1 MDVVSGRWRRLSSEI
16 FTEER
21 ICMQKD
27 QVPLKTYG
35 PYIDGKQRLTG
46 ERPSHTVVNPYDG
59 HVIAQ
64 VQLATAADIDDAISA
79 AAKAQPTWGKTLARE
94 REAILCKAADI
105 VERRR
110 PEIVKTLIEEG
121 GNVLG
126 KAHFECDYIVSTF
139 RIAAGQARD
148 VRGETMPSDAPGRI
162 SMSIRQPL
170 GVVAGIGP
178 FNAPFLLNGKK
189 LAPAL
194 AAGNSF
200 ILKPAPQTPL
210 IAVMFAEILEEAGL
224 PPGVL
229 SVIPTTDEA
238 LGDRLFSDPR
248 IKLISFTGSLK
259 VGQVLSEKAG
269 RFRKRLVLELGGKSP
284 IVILDDADL
293 DYAVRSA
300 AFGIYFN
307 QGQVCMAN
315 SRIVVEQGIYDRFC
329 EEFVRKVSSIK
340 YGDPNLPDTIVGP
353 LVSSRQCD
361 FLRSH
366 IDDAVSK
373 GARLLVGGDR
383 DGNVVAPAVLVDVTH
398 DMAVY
403 GEETFGPLASIY
415 KARDYEH
422 ALQLA
427 NDTSY
432 GLSSG
437 IVTNDMQKAFD
448 FALRVEAGSVHLNDN
463 SFDDDP
469 NAPFGGMKDSGH
481 GKENGRYSVA
491 DMTEVK
497 WVTLQLGQRG
507 FPI

>member
-1 MDVVSGRWRRLSSEI
+1 MN
-16 FTEER
+16 
-21 ICMQKD
+21 D
-27 QVPLKTYG
+27 QQASLKTYG
-35 PYIDGKQRLTG
+35 PYIEGRQRIG
-46 ERPSHTVVNPYDG
+46 GDRPSHPVVNPYDG
-59 HVIAQ
+59 RTIAQ
-64 VQLATAADIDDAISA
+64 VHLATSTDIEDAIQSA
-79 AAKAQPTWGKTLARE
+79 VTAQAAWGKTLARE
-94 REAILCKAADI
+94 REAVLCKAADI

-110 PEIVKTLIEEG
+110 GEIVKILIDEG
-121 GNVLG
+121 GSVFG
-126 KAHFECDYIVSTF
+126 KAHFECDYMVSTF

-148 VRGETMPSDAPGRI
+148 VRGETMPSDAPNRI

-194 AAGNSF
+194 AAGNAF

-210 IAVMFAEILEEAGL
+210 IGLMFAEILEEAGL
-224 PPGVL
+224 PAGVL

-238 LGDRLFSDPR
+238 IGDKLFSDPR
-248 IKLISFTGSLK
+248 VKLVSFTGSLR
-259 VGQVLSEKAG
+259 VGQILSELAG
-269 RFRKRLVLELGGKSP
+269 KFRKKLILELGGKSP
-284 IVILDDADL
+284 IVILSDADL
-293 DYAVRSA
+293 DYAVRAA

-315 SRIVVEQGIYDRFC
+315 SRIIVEEGIYDRFC
-329 EEFVRKVSSIK
+329 AAFVEKVRSVK
-340 YGDPNLPDTIVGP
+340 YGDPNQPDTIVGP
-353 LVSSRQCD
+353 LISERQCE
-361 FLRSH
+361 FLRAH
-366 IDDAVSK
+366 IDDAVAK
-373 GARLLVGGDR
+373 GARLLVGGEKH
-383 DGNVVAPAVLVDVTH
+383 GNIIAPAVLADVSQKM
-398 DMAVY
+398 DVY
-403 GEETFGPLASIY
+403 AEESFGPLASIY

-448 FALRVEAGSVHLNDN
+448 FALRVDAGSVHLNDN

-469 NAPFGGMKDSGH
+469 NAPFGGFKDSGH
-481 GKENGRYSVA
+481 GKENGRYSVS
-491 DMTEVK
+491 DMTELK

-507 FPI
+507 FPL

>member
-1 MDVVSGRWRRLSSEI
+1 MH
-16 FTEER
+16 
-21 ICMQKD
+21 KD
-27 QVPLKTYG
+27 NVTLNTYG
-35 PYIDGKQRLTG
+35 PYIDGKQRITG
-46 ERPSHTVVNPYDG
+46 EQPVQTVINPYTQEP
-59 HVIAQ
+59 IAQ
-64 VQLATAADIDDAISA
+64 VSLATSADIDQAIDAA
-79 AAKAQPTWGKTLARE
+79 VQAQKAWGKTLARE

-110 PEIVKTLIEEG
+110 PEIVKILIEEG
-121 GNVLG
+121 GSVFG
-126 KAHFECDYIVSTF
+126 KAQFEVDYMVSTF

-194 AAGNSF
+194 AAGNAF

-210 IAVMFAEILEEAGL
+210 IALMFAEILEEAGL

-229 SVIPTTDEA
+229 NVIPTTDQA
-238 LGDRLFSDPR
+238 LGDKLFSDSR
-248 IKLISFTGSLK
+248 IKLVSFTGSLK
-259 VGQVLSEKAG
+259 VGQMLSEMAG
-269 RFRKRLVLELGGKSP
+269 RFRKRLILELGGKSP
-284 IVILDDADL
+284 VVILSDADL
-293 DYAVRSA
+293 NYAVRAA

-315 SRIVVEQGIYDRFC
+315 SRIIVEEGIYDRFC
-329 EEFVRKVSSIK
+329 DAFANKVRSIV
-340 YGDPNLPDTIVGP
+340 YGDPNNPGTIVGP
-353 LVSSRQCD
+353 LISARQCD
-361 FLRSH
+361 FVTAH
-366 IDDAVSK
+366 IDDAVAK
-373 GARLLVGGDR
+373 GARLLAGGER
-383 DGNVVAPAVLVDVTH
+383 SGNVMAPAVLADVAPGM
-398 DMAVY
+398 DVY
-403 GEETFGPLASIY
+403 RDESFGPLASIY

-422 ALQLA
+422 ALELA
-427 NDTSY
+427 NDTAY

-469 NAPFGGMKDSGH
+469 NAPFGGFKDSGH

-491 DMTEVK
+491 DMTELK

-507 FPI
+507 FPL